1 MLDGAGAAIP
11 PKQIPYAPSGTV
23 VLQGNAPVCG
33 PACAA
38 MVISDSSGRA
48 VSLESVIGSFSN
60 GVRPTGV
67 NAKSLESVIGSF
79 SNGVRPTGVN
89 ANELSAV
96 ISQAGVKN
104 TVETTMFPGQLDAA
118 LESGHQV
125 IVNVK
130 GHFVIVDSQ
139 LEVNGV
145 AYYMTRDPYVGP
157 RGVQSTL
164 LQTVMYQGVNAVIVG
179 R

>member
-1 MLDGAGAAIP
+1 SRVRFAQEADDLFFGESFLHIQSP
-11 PKQIPYAPSGTV
+11 CV
-23 VLQGNAPVCG
+23 VDWTLK
-33 PACAA
+33 
-38 MVISDSSGRA
+38 SRA
-48 VSLESVIGSFSN
+48 TQYRGD
-60 GVRPTGV
+60 
-67 NAKSLESVIGSF
+67 
-79 SNGVRPTGVN
+79 
-89 ANELSAV
+89 
-96 ISQAGVKN
+96 
-104 TVETTMFPGQLDAA
+104 VE
-118 LESGHQV
+118 V

-164 LQTVMYQGVNAVIVG
+164 LQTVMSQGVNAVIVG